1 MKRILL
7 SLAAIATL
15 TLHSLAQAPESFN
28 YQAVVRNAGGMILN
42 NQPVGMRL
50 TVQQGSI
57 GGTAVY
63 TETFS
68 TTTNDYGIVNL
79 QIGTGTSTDDFS
91 TIDWANGPYFMETA
105 VDFLGGMTWVVMG
118 TSQLMSV
125 PYALYAGNAYWDKHP
140 TEDKVRYTGSVGV
153 RGYPGIGDSL
163 VDLTLYSLGDAYSEG
178 TMRLKGTNANSSY
191 SQWTDLKSS
200 YDGHQTSS
208 KFSVYTRNQGIMNEN
223 FVVNSLGYAGIGVS
237 SPIANFQL
245 QNNGFADALIEST
258 GNIEDASLWLKN
270 PSKTW
275 RIHGDQSD
283 ADKLKIGLW
292 TDYSEI
298 GGSNLLQY
306 SMTIDT
312 LGNVGIGNPNP
323 EVELDLNGDMRIPL
337 GNALRLGGSA
347 SSNNSQYTIHVPNTP
362 GAPTRVSMP
371 LDVGTNRH
379 FEVGYYINNNVTD
392 MWKLTLDVNPVKQ
405 KVTIADVMN
414 ITPRA
419 NAPAGPSKG
428 DVYMDDTT
436 NKLMVYDGAV
446 WQACW

>member
-1 MKRILL
+1 
-7 SLAAIATL
+7 
-15 TLHSLAQAPESFN
+15 
-28 YQAVVRNAGGMILN
+28 
-42 NQPVGMRL
+42 
-50 TVQQGSI
+50 
-57 GGTAVY
+57 
-63 TETFS
+63 
-68 TTTNDYGIVNL
+68 
-79 QIGTGTSTDDFS
+79 
-91 TIDWANGPYFMETA
+91 
-105 VDFLGGMTWVVMG
+105 
-118 TSQLMSV
+118 
-125 PYALYAGNAYWDKHP
+125 
-140 TEDKVRYTGSVGV
+140 
-153 RGYPGIGDSL
+153 
-163 VDLTLYSLGDAYSEG
+163 
-178 TMRLKGTNANSSY
+178 
-191 SQWTDLKSS
+191 
-200 YDGHQTSS
+200 
-208 KFSVYTRNQGIMNEN
+208 MNEN

-337 GNALRLGGSA
+337 GNALRLGGS
-347 SSNNSQYTIHVPNTP
+347 SSPNNSQYTIHVPNAP

-379 FEVGYYINNNVTD
+379 FEVGYYINNDVTD

-414 ITPRA
+414 ITPRS
-419 NAPAGPSKG
+419 NAPVGPSKG
-428 DVYMDDTT
+428 DIYMDDTT